1 MWLRLIYTISPAMF
15 VSALVQCNSSNNALS
30 SDIRLRWEYQPGR
43 ELFIV
48 YNEQRDNL
56 APRSFA
62 QLENRA
68 FIVSEPKAFDKKRLE
83 E

>member
-1 MWLRLIYTISPAMF
+1 MS
-15 VSALVQCNSSNNALS
+15 CN
-30 SDIRLRWEYQPGR
+30 IRLRWEYQPGR

-48 YNEQRDNL
+48 CSEQRDNL